1 MKKLFFFCAAL
12 FALTAQAEEITL
24 NLATAVNTDGAGI
37 EYNAENIMDSTYSED
52 YRWSP
57 FIFTN
62 DYALMFSHLPSG
74 SSWGGTSWEGFTFS
88 KKNADTGNQFECV
101 AKGGLLGEGTP
112 FVVGYYSEY
121 FTNNSTD
128 YPSSNVIVF
137 DDTYY
142 PKEVY
147 ICQSSNTLK
156 ALKEGMTPARPFT
169 DKDTLAL
176 IITAINNQYVEVGKS
191 VVYHLAVDGKFNQGW
206 EKVDLSTLDAC
217 AGLSFRMTST
227 DSSLSDWDGVIYM
240 NTPAYFALDGLT
252 ISTEKVETGIQN
264 VETSVKATKRLVN
277 GELIIEHNGNTY
289 NATGQLRK

>member
-57 FIFTN
+57 FIYTN

-74 SSWGGTSWEGFTFS
+74 SNFGGISWEGFTFS
-88 KKNADTGNQFECV
+88 KKNTDTGNQFECV
-101 AKGGLLGEGTP
+101 AKGGLKGEGTP

-128 YPSSNVIVF
+128 YPSSNIIVF
-137 DDTYY
+137 DDNNYY

-206 EKVDLSTLDAC
+206 EKVDLSFMDAC

-227 DSSLSDWDGVIYM
+227 DKGQGGI
-240 NTPAYFALDGLT
+240 NTPTYFALDGLT
-252 ISTEKVETGIQN
+252 ISTEKLETGIQN
-264 VETSVKATKRLVN
+264 TANTIKATKRLVN
-277 GELIIEHNGNTY
+277 GELLIERNGNRY
-289 NATGQLRK
+289 NAAGQLRK

>member
-24 NLATAVNTDGAGI
+24 NLATAVNRSGAGI

-57 FIFTN
+57 FIYTN

-74 SSWGGTSWEGFTFS
+74 SNFGGISWEGFTFS
-88 KKNADTGNQFECV
+88 KKNTDTGNQFECV

-128 YPSSNVIVF
+128 YPSSNIIVF
-137 DDTYY
+137 DYNNYY

-206 EKVDLSTLDAC
+206 EKVDLSFMDAC

-227 DSSLSDWDGVIYM
+227 DKNQCGI
-240 NTPAYFALDGLT
+240 NTPTYFALDGLT
-252 ISTEKVETGIQN
+252 ISTEKVETGILN

-277 GELIIEHNGNTY
+277 GELLIERNGNTY
-289 NATGQLRK
+289 NAAGQLRK

>member
-57 FIFTN
+57 FIYTN

-74 SSWGGTSWEGFTFS
+74 SIFGGISWEGFTFS
-88 KKNADTGNQFECV
+88 KKNTDTGNQFECV

-128 YPSSNVIVF
+128 YPSSNIIVF
-137 DDTYY
+137 DDNNYY

-156 ALKEGMTPARPFT
+156 ALKEGLSVARPFT

-206 EKVDLSTLDAC
+206 EKVDLSSLDAC
-217 AGLSFRMTST
+217 NGLSFRMTST
-227 DSSLSDWDGVIYM
+227 DNSYGYM

-252 ISTEKVETGIQN
+252 ITTEKLETGIQN
-264 VETSVKATKRLVN
+264 TANTIKATKRLVN
-277 GELIIEHNGNTY
+277 GELLIEHNGNTY
-289 NATGQLRK
+289 NAAGQLLK

>member
-1 MKKLFFFCAAL
+1 MKKLFLFCAAL

-88 KKNADTGNQFECV
+88 KKHADTGNQFECV

-128 YPSSNVIVF
+128 YPSSNIIVF
-137 DDTYY
+137 DDNNYY

-156 ALKEGMTPARPFT
+156 ALKEGLSVARPFT

-176 IITAINNQYVEVGKS
+176 IITGINNQYVEIGES

-206 EKVDLSTLDAC
+206 EKVDLSFMDAC

-227 DSSLSDWDGVIYM
+227 DKGQWGI
-240 NTPAYFALDGLT
+240 NTPTYFALDGLT

-277 GELIIEHNGNTY
+277 GELLIERNGNRY
-289 NATGQLRK
+289 NAAGQLLK

>member
-74 SSWGGTSWEGFTFS
+74 SSWSGTSWEGFTFS
-88 KKNADTGNQFECV
+88 KKNTDTGNQFECV

-128 YPSSNVIVF
+128 YPSSNIIVF
-137 DDTYY
+137 DDNNYY

-156 ALKEGMTPARPFT
+156 ALKEGMTSARPFT

-176 IITAINNQYVEVGKS
+176 IITGINNQYEEVGKS

-206 EKVDLSTLDAC
+206 EKVDLSFMDAC

-227 DSSLSDWDGVIYM
+227 DKGQLGI
-240 NTPAYFALDGLT
+240 NTPTYFALDGLT

-264 VETSVKATKRLVN
+264 TANTIKATKRLVN
-277 GELIIEHNGNTY
+277 GELLIEHNGNTY
-289 NATGQLRK
+289 NAAGQLLK

>member
-24 NLATAVNTDGAGI
+24 NLYTATDAYGAGI
-37 EYNAENIMDSTYSED
+37 EYNTENIMDSTYSED
-52 YRWSP
+52 YAYM
-57 FIFTN
+57 FIYTN
-62 DYALMFSHLPSG
+62 DADIMLSHLISG
-74 SSWGGTSWEGFTFS
+74 NSWGGTYWDGFTLS
-88 KKNADTGNQFECV
+88 KKNTDTGNQFECV
-101 AKGGLLGEGTP
+101 AKGGLEGEGTP

-121 FTNNSTD
+121 YANNNTD
-128 YPSSNVIVF
+128 GYTTSNFIEF
-137 DDTYY
+137 SEDYY

-176 IITAINNQYVEVGKS
+176 IITGINKQYEEVGES
-191 VVYHLAVDGKFNQGW
+191 VVYYLAVDGKFNQNW
-206 EKVDLSTLDAC
+206 DKVDLSSI
-217 AGLSFRMTST
+217 GLCRGISFRMTST
-227 DSSLSDWDGVIYM
+227 DKGQLGI
-240 NTPAYFALDGLT
+240 NTPTYFALDGLT

-277 GELIIEHNGNTY
+277 GELLIERNGNRY
-289 NATGQLRK
+289 NAAGQLRK

>member
-1 MKKLFFFCAAL
+1 MKKLFFFCATL

-62 DYALMFSHLPSG
+62 DYVLMFSHLPSG

-88 KKNADTGNQFECV
+88 KKNTDTGNQFECV
-101 AKGGLLGEGTP
+101 AKGGLKGEGTP

-191 VVYHLAVDGKFNQGW
+191 VVYHLAADGKFNQGW

-252 ISTEKVETGIQN
+252 ISTEKVETEIQN

-277 GELIIEHNGNTY
+277 GELLIEHNGNTY
-289 NATGQLRK
+289 NAVGQLRK

>member
-12 FALTAQAEEITL
+12 LALTAQAEEITL
-24 NLATAVNTDGAGI
+24 NLYTATDANGAGI
-37 EYNAENIMDSTYSED
+37 EYNTENIMDSTYSED
-52 YRWSP
+52 YAYM
-57 FIFTN
+57 FIYTN
-62 DYALMFSHLPSG
+62 DADIMLSHLISG
-74 SSWGGTSWEGFTFS
+74 NSWGGTSWDGFTLS
-88 KKNADTGNQFECV
+88 KKNTDTGNQFECV
-101 AKGGLLGEGTP
+101 AKGGLEGEGTP

-121 FTNNSTD
+121 YANNNTD
-128 YPSSNVIVF
+128 GYTTSNFIEF
-137 DDTYY
+137 SEDYY

-176 IITAINNQYVEVGKS
+176 IITGINNQYEEVGKS

-206 EKVDLSTLDAC
+206 EKVDLSSLDAC
-217 AGLSFRMTST
+217 NGLSFRMTST
-227 DSSLSDWDGVIYM
+227 DKGQLGI
-240 NTPAYFALDGLT
+240 NTPTYFALDGLT

-277 GELIIEHNGNTY
+277 GELLIEHNGNTY
-289 NATGQLRK
+289 NAAGQLRK

>member
-74 SSWGGTSWEGFTFS
+74 SNFGGISWEGFTFS
-88 KKNADTGNQFECV
+88 KKNTDTGNQFECV
-101 AKGGLLGEGTP
+101 AKGGLKGEGTP

-128 YPSSNVIVF
+128 YPSSNIIVF
-137 DDTYY
+137 DDNSYY

-156 ALKEGMTPARPFT
+156 ALKESMTPARPFT

-206 EKVDLSTLDAC
+206 EKVDLSFMDAC

-227 DSSLSDWDGVIYM
+227 DKGQWGI
-240 NTPAYFALDGLT
+240 NTPTYFALDGLT
-252 ISTEKVETGIQN
+252 ITTEKLETGIQN
-264 VETSVKATKRLVN
+264 TANTIKATKRLVN
-277 GELIIEHNGNTY
+277 GELLIEHNGNTY
-289 NATGQLRK
+289 NAAGQLLK

>member
-74 SSWGGTSWEGFTFS
+74 SSRGGTSWEGFTFS

-176 IITAINNQYVEVGKS
+176 IITGINNQYVEIGES

-206 EKVDLSTLDAC
+206 EKVDLSFMDAC

-227 DSSLSDWDGVIYM
+227 DKGQWGI
-240 NTPAYFALDGLT
+240 NTPTYFALDGLT

-277 GELIIEHNGNTY
+277 GELLIEHNGNTY
-289 NATGQLRK
+289 NAAGQLLK

>member
-24 NLATAVNTDGAGI
+24 NLYTATDAYGAGI
-37 EYNAENIMDSTYSED
+37 EYNTENIMDSTYSED
-52 YRWSP
+52 YAYM
-57 FIFTN
+57 FIYTN
-62 DYALMFSHLPSG
+62 DADIMLSHLISG
-74 SSWGGTSWEGFTFS
+74 NSWGGTYWDGFTLS
-88 KKNADTGNQFECV
+88 KKNTDTGNQFECV
-101 AKGGLLGEGTP
+101 AKGGLEGEGTP

-121 FTNNSTD
+121 YANNNTD
-128 YPSSNVIVF
+128 GYTTSNFIEF
-137 DDTYY
+137 SEDYY

-176 IITAINNQYVEVGKS
+176 IITGINKQYEEVGES
-191 VVYHLAVDGKFNQGW
+191 VVYYLAVDGKFNQNW
-206 EKVDLSTLDAC
+206 DKVDLSSI
-217 AGLSFRMTST
+217 GLCRGISFRMTST
-227 DSSLSDWDGVIYM
+227 DKGQLGI
-240 NTPAYFALDGLT
+240 NTPTYFVLDGLT

-277 GELIIEHNGNTY
+277 GELLIERNGNRY
-289 NATGQLRK
+289 NAAGQLRK